1 MYKNVL
7 SLLTLL
13 KLCFHCK
20 HYVAWNQ
27 GRGSVIC
34 RQDVRAWEAGTLP
47 SLSTLI
53 VGECHMEGRAAP
65 PLPVSCPA
73 GIGPWH
79 SGEVLVAC
87 RLRENPWLTS
97 ESFWVARTSCVVLR
111 EALSLQ
117 LSSSW
122 VTRPSVS
129 KGSHEKVFEPL
140 GSFVPT
146 YTHLTV

>member
-1 MYKNVL
+1 MKTC
-7 SLLTLL
+7 LLFLF
-13 KLCFHCK
+13 FHCK
-20 HYVAWNQ
+20 HFVARKW

-34 RQDVRAWEAGTLP
+34 RQDVRAWEAGTSP

-53 VGECHMEGRAAP
+53 VGECHVEGRAAP

-111 EALSLQ
+111 EALFRSPQ
-117 LSSSW
+117 LSSSS

-129 KGSHEKVFEPL
+129 KGSHEKVFKPL
-140 GSFVPT
+140 GDFVPT
-146 YTHLTV
+146 YIHLTV